1 MLNFVLD
8 MNTKY
13 FKNKDFNGGV
23 KELIAKNINSSNKI
37 HTEFNQK
44 LGRYKYKKKNHLKYI
59 VEIIGIL
66 KESFNYE
73 SKR

>member
-37 HTEFNQK
+37 HTEFN
-44 LGRYKYKKKNHLKYI
+44 
-59 VEIIGIL
+59 
-66 KESFNYE
+66 
-73 SKR
+73 